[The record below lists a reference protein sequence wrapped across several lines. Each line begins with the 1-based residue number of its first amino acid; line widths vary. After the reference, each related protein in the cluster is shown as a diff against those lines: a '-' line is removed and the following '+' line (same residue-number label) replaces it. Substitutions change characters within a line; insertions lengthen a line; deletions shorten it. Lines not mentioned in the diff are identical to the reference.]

1 MYCVVMAGGSGTRFW
16 PLSRQAKPKQ
26 LLKIIGDQTMLQIT
40 VDRLSKCRKT
50 EDIYIATHKDLS
62 AIIKKEVKG
71 VKPKNIIAEP
81 SGKNTAP
88 CIGLSAL
95 HISKVDGEAVIGIF
109 PADHLIVGHR
119 AFEKALNHAS
129 KIANEKDALV
139 TIGIQPTFPS
149 TAYGYIQFDP
159 DRKVDKTDGYPVSTF
174 AEKPHLNAAKRFI
187 KSKDFLWNAGIFIWK
202 VDVFLDQ
209 LGNHMPDLSEQL
221 NKIQKRI
228 KSNKRFDD
236 IWSDIHSESIDYGL
250 MEKAHDIFVVKADFK
265 WSDLGS
271 WNAVYDELPKRKDG
285 NLIKGNGIVI
295 DGNNNFIQNEDHF
308 TTVIGLDNVVVVST
322 DDVTLVINKDNVEDV
337 RKAVNYLTEND
348 RQDLL

>member
-95 HISKVDGEAVIGIF
+95 HVSKVDGEAVMGIF

-209 LGNHMPDLSEQL
+209 LGNYMPDLSEQ
-221 NKIQKRI
+221 
-228 KSNKRFDD
+228 
-236 IWSDIHSESIDYGL
+236 
-250 MEKAHDIFVVKADFK
+250 
-265 WSDLGS
+265 
-271 WNAVYDELPKRKDG
+271 
-285 NLIKGNGIVI
+285 
-295 DGNNNFIQNEDHF
+295 
-308 TTVIGLDNVVVVST
+308 
-322 DDVTLVINKDNVEDV
+322 
-337 RKAVNYLTEND
+337 
-348 RQDLL
+348 

>member
-95 HISKVDGEAVIGIF
+95 HVSKVDGEAVMGIF

-209 LGNHMPDLSEQL
+209 LGNYMPDLSEQL
-221 NKIQKRI
+221 NKIKKRI

-236 IWSDIHSESIDYGL
+236 IWSDIVPESIDYGL
-250 MEKAHDIFVVKADFK
+250 LEKAKNIYVVKSDFR
-265 WSDLGS
+265 WNDLGS
-271 WNAVYDELPKRKDG
+271 WNAMYDELPKRKDG

-295 DGNNNFIQNEDHF
+295 DGNNNIIQNEDHF
-308 TTVIGLDNVVVVST
+308 TAVIGLDNVVVVST
-322 DDVTLVINKDNVEDV
+322 DDVTLVVNKDNVEDV
-337 RKAVNYLTEND
+337 RKAVNYLNEND

>member
-62 AIIKKEVKG
+62 SIMKKEVKG

-95 HISKVDGEAVIGIF
+95 NVSKVNGEAVMGIF

-159 DRKVDKTDGYPVSTF
+159 DRKIDKTDAYHVNTF
-174 AEKPHLNAAKRFI
+174 AEKPHLNVAKRFL
-187 KSKDFLWNAGIFIWK
+187 KSKDFLWNSGIFIWK

-209 LGNHMPDLSEQL
+209 LGNYMPDLSEQL
-221 NKIQKRI
+221 DKIQKRI
-228 KSNKRFDD
+228 KSKKRFDD
-236 IWSDIHSESIDYGL
+236 IWSDIHPESIDYGL
-250 MEKAHDIFVVKADFK
+250 MEKAHDIYVVKADFK

-295 DGNNNFIQNEDHF
+295 DGNNNFIQNKDHF

-322 DDVTLVINKDNVEDV
+322 DDVTLVVNKDNVEDV
-337 RKAVNYLTEND
+337 RKAVNYLKEND

>member
-71 VKPKNIIAEP
+71 VKPKNIIVEP

-95 HISKVDGEAVIGIF
+95 HVSKVDGEAVMGIF

-174 AEKPHLNAAKRFI
+174 AEKPKYAI
-187 KSKDFLWNAGIFIWK
+187 II
-202 VDVFLDQ
+202 
-209 LGNHMPDLSEQL
+209 PT
-221 NKIQKRI
+221 
-228 KSNKRFDD
+228 
-236 IWSDIHSESIDYGL
+236 
-250 MEKAHDIFVVKADFK
+250 AHGA
-265 WSDLGS
+265 
-271 WNAVYDELPKRKDG
+271 R
-285 NLIKGNGIVI
+285 
-295 DGNNNFIQNEDHF
+295 
-308 TTVIGLDNVVVVST
+308 
-322 DDVTLVINKDNVEDV
+322 
-337 RKAVNYLTEND
+337 R
-348 RQDLL
+348 

>member
-187 KSKDFLWNAGIFIWK
+187 KSKDFLWNSGIFIWK

-337 RKAVNYLTEND
+337 RKAVNYLKEND